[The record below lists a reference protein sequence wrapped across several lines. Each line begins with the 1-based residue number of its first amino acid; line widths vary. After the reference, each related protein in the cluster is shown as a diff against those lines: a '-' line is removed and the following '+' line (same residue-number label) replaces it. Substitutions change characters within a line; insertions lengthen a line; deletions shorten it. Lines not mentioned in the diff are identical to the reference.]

1 LLSGN
6 TNGKGQADGQ
16 KPDIAQSSGG
26 NVQIIQIQQTVVTE
40 ANGQQLSTD
49 IIQAIGQQSAAAAP
63 PPQAQAPPAEAK
75 PTSHPIPMAEMPVL
89 VKSSVAVAEAPKPM
103 SEAAPAEA
111 KPTPPPEPMAEV
123 SAQPKNTMEAGEA
136 AKLMPAQMTPS
147 VAQGSNVTVRL

>member
-1 LLSGN
+1 
-6 TNGKGQADGQ
+6 
-16 KPDIAQSSGG
+16 
-26 NVQIIQIQQTVVTE
+26 
-40 ANGQQLSTD
+40 
-49 IIQAIGQQSAAAAP
+49 
-63 PPQAQAPPAEAK
+63 
-75 PTSHPIPMAEMPVL
+75 MAEMPAL